1 MGLTASQV
9 QYMRDVAAA
18 AEAAADQG
26 ADGTWS
32 PSASMDYWHV
42 LQTTTVAGDVHHIA
56 ALADRKEQRLFVAAQ
71 PDVLRTVIA
80 AIRLV
85 DSDAPHELAAT
96 LLRLCDQY
104 NDVMSLRVAPAD
116 VSV

>member
-1 MGLTASQV
+1 MGLHTSQV
-9 QYMRDVAAA
+9 QYMRAVADA
-18 AEAAADQG
+18 AETAAGQG
-26 ADGTWS
+26 AEGTWS

-42 LQTTTVAGDVHHIA
+42 LQTTTDSGDVHHIA
-56 ALADRKEQRLFVAAQ
+56 ALADRKEQRLFVTAQ
-71 PDVLRTVIA
+71 PNVLRTVIA

-85 DSDAPHELAAT
+85 DTATPDDLATT

-116 VSV
+116 VNV